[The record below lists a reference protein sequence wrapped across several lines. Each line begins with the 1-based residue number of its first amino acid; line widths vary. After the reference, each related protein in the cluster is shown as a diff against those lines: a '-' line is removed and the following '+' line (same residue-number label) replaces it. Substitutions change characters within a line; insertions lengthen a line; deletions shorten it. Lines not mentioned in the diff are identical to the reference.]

1 MQFESGMK
9 VSYTEVIG
17 TIDFV
22 GKKYITFI
30 PENSNASLLIYKQDW
45 KDVTVVKPST
55 TP

>member
-1 MQFESGMK
+1 MQLKSKMK

-22 GKKYITFI
+22 GEQYITFI
-30 PENSNASLLIYKQDW
+30 PENSKVSLLIYKQDW
-45 KDVTVVKPST
+45 KHVTVVEPST